1 VGLGIE
7 VNIRYLFG
15 VLAVFISSHAKSPF
29 VLL

>member
-7 VNIRYLFG
+7 VNISYLFG
-15 VLAVFISSHAKSPF
+15 ILAVFISSHTKSPF